1 MAYHGLDFCEAS
13 REMLHFFFTHLFSIY
28 LWGAHPTEGPSTLH
42 VPESRNRP
50 GKGRVA
56 SLWEESKGRFYGTR
70 ECEVIHSSPFQW
82 MSTCSRPRSVPR
94 RVRTPLH
101 VQGCHLHNSFNPS
114 PVVGHLGVSSSGP
127 LWITLIGTFTY
138 KLLSEPKF
146 LWDECP
152 TVRLL
157 GRLVVAC
164 PVLWETA

>member
-1 MAYHGLDFCEAS
+1 MDWIFVKLLEKCFISPSLIYSACIYEA
-13 REMLHFFFTHLFSIY
+13 
-28 LWGAHPTEGPSTLH
+28 PTLRKARPRSMSLSQE
-42 VPESRNRP
+42 NRP

-56 SLWEESKGRFYGTR
+56 SLWEESKGRFYGTG
-70 ECEVIHSSPFQW
+70 EYEVIHSSPFQW

-164 PVLWETA
+164 PVLWETT